1 MRYTLD
7 GMLPE
12 RAFEKSLFKNAPAT
26 LEGGG
31 SGGGGGAPQ
40 TTTSYQTQIPEYAQP
55 YVENMLGAT
64 QNQLFQ
70 MNGEGKISGFQGYRP
85 YSTNPAD
92 YVASFSPLQK
102 QAQSGAANLKMP
114 GQYDQATGMTGIA
127 GLGSLQ
133 AGQNYANQATNPNA
147 TQAYMSPYIQN
158 ALQPQLAEMQRQYDI
173 TGTQQASQATQQ
185 GAFGGGRDAIMA
197 AENQRNKNMAM
208 NKAIGEG
215 YQNAFQ
221 QAQQAQQ
228 FGADLGLKGLGQAGQ
243 AGAGLASIGGQKLA
257 AEQGILGTQNQM
269 GAQQQQQQQAI
280 INQGIQNYAT
290 EQQYPMLQLGS
301 MSNMLRGLPMSQQTV
316 QGYQAQ
322 PSAVSQLAGLGTAGL
337 GAVGMYNAA
346 TGRAK
351 GGKIKAMAGGGSVSM
366 KLMSNDQ
373 LKKVQE
379 SPMSSPM
386 DKIRAL
392 EREQLHNYINS
403 NPESKKIFSQQEPS
417 NRVGVASIG
426 TGDMTEM
433 AGGGI
438 VALATG
444 GTSVKDKKINKTELL
459 NEVDENEK
467 IFADYLKDSLARL
480 KSGEGSVTE
489 AYKPLLE
496 EHKADIARQKA
507 SIFPEFL
514 TKTGLGMMA
523 GSGNRTGSGLQ
534 NLISSAG
541 VSALGASEDVA
552 PRIKEM
558 ADQRKQMQT
567 GLIAAAQQDQI
578 RKDALMGPAANYLT
592 GINQKRIGLVQA
604 TAAIESAKLMK
615 DASIYGADANKRAQ
629 LEIAA
634 NELFARTYR
643 QIYETLQKGEL
654 KTNYEANPAQLEKDA
669 RRITEQSMSPG
680 VMKML
685 NFGNAPPPV
694 VPPVA
699 PVAPGGGQNVPPP
712 PKGFK

>member
-1 MRYTLD
+1 
-7 GMLPE
+7 MLNI
-12 RAFEKSLFKNAPAT
+12 FKQLKLLFIDQFI
-26 LEGGG
+26 LSVSG
-31 SGGGGGAPQ
+31 GGGGGAPS
-40 TTTSYQTQIPEYAQP
+40 TTTQYQTQIPEYARG

-64 QNQLFQ
+64 QNQLFKTDA
-70 MNGEGKISGFQGYRP
+70 EGKISGFQDYKP
-85 YSTNPAD
+85 YSTNPSD
-92 YVASFSPLQK
+92 YIASFSPLQQ

-114 GQYDQATGMTGIA
+114 GQYDQASNMTGIA

-133 AGQNYANQATNPNA
+133 AGQNYARNA
-147 TQAYMSPYIQN
+147 TDPGTQQAYMSPYIQN
-158 ALQPQLAEMQRQYDI
+158 ALQPQLAEMQRQYGI
-173 TGTQQASQATQQ
+173 TGAQQQGQATQQ
-185 GAFGGGRDAIMA
+185 GAFGGGREAIMA
-197 AENQRNKNMAM
+197 AENERNKNMAM

-228 FGADLGLKGLGQAGQ
+228 FGSTLGLQGLSQAGQ

-280 INQGIQNYAT
+280 INQAIQNYAT

-322 PSAVSQLAGLGTAGL
+322 PSPVSQLAGLGAAGI
-337 GAVGMYNAA
+337 GAAGMYNAA
-346 TGRAK
+346 TGKAK

-366 KLMSNDQ
+366 KLLSNDQ

-386 DKIRAL
+386 DKIRAF
-392 EREQLHNYINS
+392 EREQLHNYISS
-403 NPESKKIFSQQEPS
+403 NPESKKIFSQQEPT

-438 VALATG
+438 VAFATG
-444 GTSVKDKKINKTELL
+444 GEPTVKDKKINKTEQL
-459 NEVDENEK
+459 NEVSETETMMEN
-467 IFADYLKDSLARL
+467 IIKDSLAKL

-523 GSGNRTGSGLQ
+523 GAGNRTGTGLQ

-558 ADQRKQMQT
+558 SEQRKQMQA
-567 GLIAAAQQDQI
+567 GLIEAARQDQI
-578 RKDALMGPAANYLT
+578 RRDALMVPAANFLNSLT
-592 GINQKRIGLVQA
+592 QKRIGLVQA
-604 TAAIESAKLMK
+604 QAMK
-615 DASIYGADANKRAQ
+615 DSAQIGAAATAYAADANKRAT

-634 NELFARTYR
+634 NRLFADTYEKF
-643 QIYETLQKGEL
+643 YKLLQTGEL
-654 KTNYEANPAQLEKDA
+654 KTNYEANPAKLSEDA
-669 RRITEQSMSPG
+669 RRFAEGSMSPN
-680 VMKML
+680 VMKLL
-685 NFGNAPPPV
+685 NFGNTPPPV
-694 VPPVA
+694 VPPV
-699 PVAPGGGQNVPPP
+699 PPGGGTNNGTIPPP
-712 PKGFK
+712 PENFKVVKPK